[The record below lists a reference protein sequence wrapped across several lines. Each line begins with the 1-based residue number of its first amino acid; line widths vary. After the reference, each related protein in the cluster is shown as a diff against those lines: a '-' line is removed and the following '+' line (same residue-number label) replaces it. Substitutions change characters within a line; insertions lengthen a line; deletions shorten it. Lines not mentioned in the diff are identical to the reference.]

1 MYTRY
6 HAYKSATHRF
16 FITEACLK
24 KGSVIHYPAN
34 MDQVE
39 AKYPQSL
46 ATLEITRFWKG
57 EIIAT
62 NGDCL
67 RISIR
72 KRRYIS
78 EIF

>member
-24 KGSVIHYPAN
+24 KGSVIYYPAN

-39 AKYPQSL
+39 AKYPKL
-46 ATLEITRFWKG
+46 
-57 EIIAT
+57 
-62 NGDCL
+62 CL
-67 RISIR
+67 VYENRESVDRPSIDISASKMNER
-72 KRRYIS
+72 
-78 EIF
+78 